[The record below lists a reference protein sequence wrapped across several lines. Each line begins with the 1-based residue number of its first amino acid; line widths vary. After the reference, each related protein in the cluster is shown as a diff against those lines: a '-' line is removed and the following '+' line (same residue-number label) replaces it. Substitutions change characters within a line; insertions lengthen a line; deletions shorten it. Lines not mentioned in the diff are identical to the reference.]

1 MEMPNNK
8 WTDESIEDL
17 LKDFPAIKDNR
28 PKEKVYNQLVQKEP
42 VHKRPNRWLPL
53 LVAALAFIAV
63 GLLVSSIIN
72 QNGIDSAQN
81 SESSA
86 DKSNDG
92 AEMKSQESVEEQE
105 GLPEAGESRA
115 ESADSYSTAQVD
127 GTLRTAVYE
136 ETIGD
141 QTLMTI
147 GMTQNAFV
155 IPVSFLIPNEE
166 IMKTFEGSM
175 PTSLDLYKEYA
186 DDLDEVALGFDN
198 YHPYVGTLEKT
209 ATGIRHLLP
218 QDHQYDLASASIGV
232 YMDTITETFKDVT
245 EINVVNEDGS
255 TAEFS
260 QVGPVEKLVP
270 GVENLAYYA
279 YQTEHGEIY
288 LAPAYNM
295 PFDSVT
301 EAITALAENPNDIYK
316 ATIPQDWKFQVS
328 ETDKLVQVE
337 FMNSVDLESLDKIE
351 AVRLL
356 ESLVL
361 TADTFDKEV
370 VVRGIQQENWNGFD
384 FNEPLPNPVAPNLI
398 AWPLQ

>member
-1 MEMPNNK
+1 MPNNK

-17 LKDFPAIKDNR
+17 LKDFPAIKDSR
-28 PKEKVYNQLVQKEP
+28 PKEKVYNQLIQKEP
-42 VHKRPNRWLPL
+42 VRKRPNRWLPL

-86 DKSNDG
+86 DNSNDG
-92 AEMKSQESVEEQE
+92 AEMKAQESVDEQE
-105 GLPEAGESRA
+105 GLPAAEESGA

-127 GTLRTAVYE
+127 GVFRTAVYE

-147 GMTQNAFV
+147 GMTENAFV

-166 IMKTFEGSM
+166 ITKTFEGSM
-175 PTSLDLYKEYA
+175 PTSLELYQEYA

-198 YHPYVGTLEKT
+198 YHPYVGTLEVT
-209 ATGIRHLLP
+209 ATGIRHVLP

-232 YMDTITETFKDVT
+232 YMNTIKETFNDVAEIDVT
-245 EINVVNEDGS
+245 NEDGS
-255 TAEFS
+255 PAEFS
-260 QVGPVEKLVP
+260 QVGPLEKIIP
-270 GVENLAYYA
+270 EVENLAYYS
-279 YQTEHGEIY
+279 YQTTQGETY
-288 LAPAYNM
+288 LAPGYDM
-295 PFDSVT
+295 PFDSA
-301 EAITALAENPNDIYK
+301 EKAITALAENPNDIYQ
-316 ATIPQDWKFQVS
+316 ATIPQDWEFQVS

-337 FMNSVDLESLDKIE
+337 FTNNVDLETLDKIE
-351 AVRLL
+351 AVRML

-361 TADTFDKEV
+361 TADTFGKEV
-370 VVRGIQQENWNGFD
+370 VVKGMQQENWNGFN
-384 FNEPLPNPVAPNLI
+384 FNEPIPIPVAPNLLT
-398 AWPLQ
+398 WPLQ